1 VRRGLTFLAVL
12 SVCLSAGVAGA
23 TTQAS
28 ILARSTVTGL
38 AADGGEAMFAAARTT
53 ADCDRTFVW
62 ERSTKQVV
70 QLGKKQR
77 CDSVSTGR
85 GISGIAV
92 TDGRALW
99 VSYAGGNIREWRLWT
114 ATTSR
119 TTPKQL
125 QFVPRDVSAPQ
136 PVIVGAAG
144 GGVLPYAVDSTV
156 TALRAN
162 GSTAL
167 TWTAPAR
174 VVALAARGGRV
185 AVATE
190 GSRVTVLDTHG
201 NVVSVDLYASELS
214 AVALIAKGLVVQRG
228 AVLELRRGA
237 DAHVFPITA
246 GGLLDDADGQAA
258 VWSDG
263 KLVHVIR
270 LTDGVQTGTFVGSW
284 ASLAGSRLYVAKG
297 RTVTVRT
304 IG

>member
-1 VRRGLTFLAVL
+1 VSFLAVL

-38 AADGGEAMFAAARTT
+38 AADGGEAVFAAARTA

-62 ERSTKQVV
+62 ERTTRQVI

-77 CDSVSTGR
+77 CDPVSTGR
-85 GISGIAV
+85 GISGVAV
-92 TDGRALW
+92 TGGRALW

-119 TTPKQL
+119 TTPKAL

-136 PVIVGAAG
+136 PIIVGLAG
-144 GGVLPYAVDSTV
+144 GGLLPYAVDSTV
-156 TALRAN
+156 MVLRAN
-162 GSTAL
+162 GTTAF
-167 TWTAPAR
+167 TWAATSPGR
-174 VVALAARGGRV
+174 VVALAARSGRI
-185 AVATE
+185 AVAQE
-190 GSRVTVLDTHG
+190 GSRVTVLDARG
-201 NVVSVDLYASELS
+201 NVVSVDLYASEVS
-214 AVALIAKGLVVQRG
+214 AVALITKGMVVQRG
-228 AVLELRRGA
+228 LVLEVRRGT
-237 DAHVFPITA
+237 DAHEFPIAT
-246 GGLLDDADGQAA
+246 GGLLDDADGQSA

-270 LTDGVQTGTFVGSW
+270 LTDGVQTATLVGSW